1 MDDCVM
7 EPSLPHGSLVR
18 LARLDTRRLVL
29 TVSLSQHAK
38 WSVDH
43 YSHLRL
49 FSSGIGEKIF
59 MYRPEDTVWKQ
70 EALYC

>member
-7 EPSLPHGSLVR
+7 EPALPHGS
-18 LARLDTRRLVL
+18 LDTRRLVL

-59 MYRPEDTVWKQ
+59 MYRPEDTAWKQ